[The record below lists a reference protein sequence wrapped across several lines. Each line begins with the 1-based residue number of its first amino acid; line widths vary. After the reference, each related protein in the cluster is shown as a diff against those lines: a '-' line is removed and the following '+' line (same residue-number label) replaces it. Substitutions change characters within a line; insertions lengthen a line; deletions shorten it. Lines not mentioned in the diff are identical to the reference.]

1 MDRESLKYW
10 LALNMVVEAAEKN
23 GALITADFNLE
34 YGREVFAIPGNITL
48 LKSSSTNSLIK
59 AGAKLIDSPE
69 PILEELLPAYG
80 ESLKAKKESIE
91 PELDND
97 QEIFFFVIII

>member
-1 MDRESLKYW
+1 M
-10 LALNMVVEAAEKN
+10 ALGAVVVEAAEKS
-23 GALITADFNLE
+23 GALITSDFNLE
-34 YGREVFAIPGNITL
+34 LGREVYAIPGNITL
-48 LKSSSTNSLIK
+48 LKSISTNSLIK

-97 QEIFFFVIII
+97 QERFFSLLSFEGLYR

>member
-1 MDRESLKYW
+1 MS
-10 LALNMVVEAAEKN
+10 
-23 GALITADFNLE
+23 ADSNFE
-34 YGREVFAIPGNITL
+34 QGREVFVIPVNITF

-59 AGAKLIDSPE
+59 AGANLIDSPE

>member
-23 GALITADFNLE
+23 GAFITADFNLE

-48 LKSSSTNSLIK
+48 LKSISTNSLIK

-69 PILEELLPAYG
+69 SIRKELLPA
-80 ESLKAKKESIE
+80 
-91 PELDND
+91 
-97 QEIFFFVIII
+97 